1 MFTAGLPIRSVESS
15 LTGLQIQ
22 KRLVVQLV
30 THVNPK
36 DLSCLAVRLIIWRSQ
51 VQALAGPLII
61 NLFN

>member
-36 DLSCLAVRLIIWRSQ
+36 DLSCLATDS
-51 VQALAGPLII
+51 
-61 NLFN
+61 